1 MRFSIVPRLLE
12 RRRSRAVCEP
22 CSSGEIATVG
32 GKRVEIMFRD
42 TANSLHR
49 SSNPVSIRTRRTV
62 IGRPP
67 RIADNHCQPTRVV
80 ADQRDETLRVPLTY
94 RITVSISN
102 YTPSWIDTGGEKN
115 SREREMED
123 EEEEEE
129 KNPPSPCALAW
140 NLLSLQPPPSSLFT
154 SFLDFFLS
162 IYCSL
167 RSSFSDIYQG
177 YSKVFG

>member
-1 MRFSIVPRLLE
+1 
-12 RRRSRAVCEP
+12 
-22 CSSGEIATVG
+22 
-32 GKRVEIMFRD
+32 MFRD

-102 YTPSWIDTGGEKN
+102 YTPSWIDTGGEEEKKN
-115 SREREMED
+115 SPD
-123 EEEEEE
+123 LSFSL
-129 KNPPSPCALAW
+129 PPSRKDPPPPSRPCALAW
-140 NLLSLQPPPSSLFT
+140 NLLSFNCLLLSTFDWIPPRFVINIVLI
-154 SFLDFFLS
+154 FLS
-162 IYCSL
+162 NYLKIL
-167 RSSFSDIYQG
+167 GRNLW
-177 YSKVFG
+177 